1 MKRLLIIKLSS
12 IGDVVE
18 IPVLDGETIVEIVI
32 TDIRYRHGSG
42 SVKYDADHVSEKL
55 QKRFGGFE
63 FIPESHIID

>member
-1 MKRLLIIKLSS
+1 MCSLN
-12 IGDVVE
+12 
-18 IPVLDGETIVEIVI
+18 GETIVEIVI

-42 SVKYDADHVSEKL
+42 SVKYDADHTNEKM